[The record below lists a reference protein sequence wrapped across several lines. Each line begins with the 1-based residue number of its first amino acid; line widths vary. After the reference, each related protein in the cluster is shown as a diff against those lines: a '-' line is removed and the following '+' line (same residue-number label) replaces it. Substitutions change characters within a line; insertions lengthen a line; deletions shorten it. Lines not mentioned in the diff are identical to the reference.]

1 MDEERKTNFRA
12 LLNGQ
17 QDTSGLNKQQLV
29 LSSYDKL
36 QENRFPFSF
45 YTFRFC
51 IASCVLLRKKTIT
64 ILTTLVQATCPSTS
78 SLVNLHT
85 GLTKAHIK
93 TIHMAQEFIAT
104 DLVKVYKTKEKKP
117 TNLLTVLGWGD
128 VVEVLE
134 KKPTFIRIGLKSYTE
149 RQDGSIV
156 ASNKEGFILFS
167 GNKTITKPVS
177 QKNVLQVSFVDVQQG
192 DGCVIE
198 TPDGKVILVDG
209 GENQM
214 FARYLAARFSGTSPE
229 NPRVIDFIL
238 VTHGDADHF
247 LGLPEI
253 LKSETNKDFKKR
265 LFIRPLCV
273 YHNGIIKGPSSR
285 DGKPVADKDL
295 LGKTTT
301 QNGQLYLND
310 LQENLLEVPDKEM
323 NLPFRTW
330 KKTLKEYADFYGP
343 ITIKR
348 LDHLAQSAFAGLN
361 NITMEVLGPIT
372 KKIGGKPAL
381 KFLRT
386 PPKSA
391 AQSIT
396 DTDSGSYSASHT
408 INGHSVILRMTYG
421 NVRFFFAGDLNE
433 EAEDLLVANA
443 ASGQQPVQ
451 SEVLKVP
458 HHGSADF
465 SDDFLQ
471 AVNPMISVVSSGDEN
486 EQKEYIHPRATLM
499 GALGNHSRIPR
510 SLVFVTEMVAFLKTE
525 GWATLDDAS
534 KRKFFAFSR
543 SAYGIVHVRTDGKRI
558 LVFTH
563 TGKRDLKEAYAFTI
577 DAIGAEPRREDVV
590 II

>member
-1 MDEERKTNFRA
+1 M
-12 LLNGQ
+12 
-17 QDTSGLNKQQLV
+17 
-29 LSSYDKL
+29 
-36 QENRFPFSF
+36 P
-45 YTFRFC
+45 
-51 IASCVLLRKKTIT
+51 
-64 ILTTLVQATCPSTS
+64 
-78 SLVNLHT
+78 
-85 GLTKAHIK
+85 
-93 TIHMAQEFIAT
+93 QEFIAT

-134 KKPTFIRIGLKSYTE
+134 KKPTFIRIELKSFTE

-156 ASNKEGFILFS
+156 PNNREGFILFS

-177 QKNVLQVSFVDVQQG
+177 QKKVLQVSFVDVQQG

-214 FARYLAARFSGTSPE
+214 FARYLASRYSGTSPE
-229 NPRVIDFIL
+229 SPRIIDYIL

-253 LKSETNKDFKKR
+253 LKSEKNKDFKKR

-285 DGKPVADKDL
+285 DGKSVADKDL

-301 QNGQLYLND
+301 QNGELYLND
-310 LQENLLEVPDKEM
+310 LQENLLEVPDKDM

-343 ITIKR
+343 INIQR
-348 LDHLAQSAFAGLN
+348 LDHQAQTAFAGLN

-391 AQSIT
+391 AKSIT

-433 EAEDLLVANA
+433 RGRGPAG
-443 ASGQQPVQ
+443 GQCRKRSATGAVRNF
-451 SEVLKVP
+451 EVP

-471 AVNPMISVVSSGDEN
+471 AVNPLISVVSSGGRKRAEGIYPSKGYADGCPGQPFKDPAFPCICYRNGSLPEN
-486 EQKEYIHPRATLM
+486 RR
-499 GALGNHSRIPR
+499 LGDP
-510 SLVFVTEMVAFLKTE
+510 
-525 GWATLDDAS
+525 G
-534 KRKFFAFSR
+534 
-543 SAYGIVHVRTDGKRI
+543 
-558 LVFTH
+558 
-563 TGKRDLKEAYAFTI
+563 
-577 DAIGAEPRREDVV
+577 
-590 II
+590 